1 MSDLHQKH
9 PDDLEEILDD
19 QFKDADA
26 NFARP
31 SIRVSEATEDTPTP
45 GPSSLEVNDDVSEQ
59 KQPEPTPTRIKTRES
74 CIGVPPIPDPLNLS
88 ALQNFQLQQIRTKLR
103 GFSDLHK
110 ELLELAT
117 QITRLTLDELEGHE
131 KMLEADW
138 NEVVTIQK
146 EFAVNLLPT
155 QEYLA
160 YEGYKRATTWRRD
173 CSKLIYQLKGQ
184 LKKEEANAS
193 TSTKQA
199 NQLKRISLITFDG
212 SHSKWSQFRDLFQ
225 SLVGKDDSI
234 PPVQKL
240 VRLKEALKG
249 PASQLL
255 STFTITEEN
264 YEKAWDKLVRK
275 YEDPRLAAQALFNR
289 VLSLPK
295 ITKAN
300 AENLNSNA
308 AATLETFDQLITT
321 TKLPKDQILEQMLVH
336 LLRRSLDTE
345 TLRAWE
351 LKVGD
356 SKDFPSLK
364 DFTNFVESCAR
375 GINAGERLHPKTQT
389 QRPRPASPQGTRRV
403 FTASTQSADHRE
415 ATKPSNNCAYCKG
428 SHFIANCDKFIA
440 LSPIQRNDFV
450 STTRLCF
457 NCLGPHVFSKCKTQ
471 KTCFTCKR
479 RHHTLIHGG
488 SPHTSG
494 EVQQNEPVASTSKAE
509 IAPPKKE
516 STDWNSRSTSP
527 KTTLNTATI
536 SKAEET
542 RNQKILNN
550 QRSHLSKD
558 THQCVLLATAQA
570 RIQSP
575 RGFTLSIRML
585 LDQGSELSFISEQL
599 VKSLYLSIRSSSIEL
614 IGIAETN
621 AGRTRGVASI
631 TLYALDGSEQ
641 VDLDAH
647 VLKKLTV
654 KLPSF
659 SCKSPRID
667 PLQGLQLA
675 DPDYLKPGPIDII
688 LGADTYGRIL
698 KQRVVSS
705 SNTQLVGQQTVFG
718 WILSGPV
725 ECKGCSPRISLSAVK
740 ESTNE
745 QLLELLQRFW
755 TQEELPTTQNSE
767 LSPDE
772 LQCEKI
778 FTSTHSR
785 DKTGRYTV
793 RLPLRTSAEALGNS
807 KLKASRQLQ
816 SVARRLKADDN
827 YAKLYR
833 DFIDEY
839 ETLGHMRRAPIE
851 EEPSTAYY
859 LPHHGVLRED
869 ALTTKLRVV
878 FNGSSKT
885 SSGIS
890 LNDILY
896 PGGKL
901 QADTMNVLT
910 WLRKHKLV
918 FGTDIVKMFRQI
930 NVHKDQWNL
939 QRILWHNSQ
948 QQLITYELTTVTY
961 GLNCSPWLSLRVLQ
975 QLAEDEGH
983 RYPAAV
989 ETLTKGRYVD
999 DIYGGAETA
1008 EELREI
1014 AWQLSGLCQ
1023 AGGFPLQK
1031 WSSNCPQALETLGI
1045 SSTQSIIQFQEPIT
1059 KVLGLYWHQTT
1070 DTFQYKSK
1078 EFDSAVF
1085 TKRTTLS
1092 EIAQL
1097 FDPLGL
1103 IAPVV
1108 TRGKI
1113 IIQDLW
1119 KLKLN
1124 WDEPLPE
1131 DYQRQWKDFRLN
1143 LNTLNQISVPRWLR
1157 ISSKTKRIQI
1167 HGFADASTAAMGA
1180 VVYLRTEN
1188 FNEPTSTVLVCAK
1201 TRVAPIKRMT
1211 IPRLELN
1218 AAVLLTKLVVITK
1231 EMLDLREVETHLWTD
1246 SMVTLA
1252 WIKGHPSR
1260 WKDYV
1265 QNRVIKI
1272 QDSLPDASWR
1282 HISGKENPA
1291 DCASRGIAPQELA
1304 VHPLWWTGP
1313 EWINQDPQEWPSS
1326 IEDVPAVAATEARPS
1341 PSYPVA
1347 MKINALAEL
1356 LNRYSRMEKVL
1367 QVTAT
1372 LNRAIE
1378 RFRRQPVPQTPVLTI
1393 RELTEARIFWVKITQ
1408 AQYFASVH
1416 RLLVR
1421 NAQVPRSHP
1430 LAKLTP
1436 TLDELGIIRLG
1447 GRLKNSQLDPEE
1459 IHPAI
1464 LPRQSRLT
1472 TLVLEE
1478 AHRKTLHGGTQ
1489 LTLAFTRQKY
1499 WIIGGRG
1506 TVRAHIQKCAI
1517 CIRHRGRQAQQRMA
1531 PLPAVRTSPTR
1542 AFLHTGVDYAG
1553 PLPILKWRPTN
1564 AQPSMVHI
1572 AVFVCFSTSAVH
1584 LELVSR
1590 QTTDAFIGAYKRFT
1604 GRRGIPEVMYS
1615 DNATTFVG
1623 AASVLKTLYNQPS
1636 RENLEIQAALATQ
1649 GTQWSFSPPRA
1660 PHFGG
1665 KWEAAVKST
1674 KFHLKRVLGSSTF
1687 TYEELNSILI
1697 QIEACLNSRPITP
1710 MTDDAEDLQA
1720 LTPGHFLIGEP
1731 LQIIPEPTLLNREP
1745 RKLQRWNL
1753 VTQKIQQ
1760 FWSRWARECLQRYQA
1775 IYKWNQRER
1784 NIEVGD
1790 MVLMID
1796 EDYPPAKWPLARVI
1810 EIHPGADGLTR
1821 VATIRTSK
1829 ASVPTQQNG
1838 TPILERITSTSSIF
1852 KRPIAKLCLLPTD
1865 PPPAEQPPEEEPEQ
1879 EEE

>member
-1 MSDLHQKH
+1 MTDLHQKH
-9 PDDLEEILDD
+9 PDDLEEILDG
-19 QFKDADA
+19 QFEDADA

-31 SIRVSEATEDTPTP
+31 TIRVSEATEDTPTP
-45 GPSSLEVNDDVSEQ
+45 GPSSLEVNDDITEQ
-59 KQPEPTPTRIKTRES
+59 KQPEPTPIRIKTRES
-74 CIGVPPIPDPLNLS
+74 CIGVPPIDPLNLS
-88 ALQNFQLQQIRTKLR
+88 AIQNFQLQQIRTKLR
-103 GFSDLHK
+103 GFSERHK
-110 ELLELAT
+110 ELLEMAA

-138 NEVVTIQK
+138 NEVVAIQK
-146 EFAVNLLPT
+146 EFAVNLLPI

-160 YEGYKRATTWRRD
+160 YEGYKKATTWRRD

-184 LKKEEANAS
+184 LKKEEAN

-234 PPVQKL
+234 PPVQTL

-249 PASQLL
+249 TASQLL

-308 AATLETFDQLITT
+308 AATLETFDQLIATT
-321 TKLPKDQILEQMLVH
+321 RLPKDQILEQMLVR

-345 TLRAWE
+345 ALRAWE

-364 DFTNFVESCAR
+364 EFTNFVESCAR

-403 FTASTQSADHRE
+403 FTASTQSVDHRE

-428 SHFIANCDKFIA
+428 LRFIANCDKFIA

-457 NCLGPHVFSKCKTQ
+457 NCLGPHIFSKCKTQ

-488 SPHTSG
+488 SPHTKG
-494 EVQQNEPVASTSKAE
+494 EVHQNEPVASTSKAE
-509 IAPPKKE
+509 SAPPKKE
-516 STDWNSRSTSP
+516 SSDWNSRRTSP
-527 KTTLNTATI
+527 ETTLNTATI

-542 RNQKILNN
+542 HNQKILNN
-550 QRSHLSKD
+550 QRGHQSKD
-558 THQCVLLATAQA
+558 THQRVLLATAQA

-575 RGFTLSIRML
+575 RGFTLNIRML

-599 VKSLYLSIRSSSIEL
+599 VKSLDLSIMSSSIEF

-621 AGRTRGVASI
+621 AGRTRGVAPI

-675 DPDYLKPGPIDII
+675 DPDYLKPGPIEII

-740 ESTNE
+740 ESINV
-745 QLLELLQRFW
+745 QLLELLQRLW
-755 TQEELPTTQNSE
+755 TQEELPTTHTSE

-772 LQCEKI
+772 LQ
-778 FTSTHSR
+778 
-785 DKTGRYTV
+785 
-793 RLPLRTSAEALGNS
+793 TSAEALGNS

-839 ETLGHMRRAPIE
+839 EALGHMRRAPIE
-851 EEPSTAYY
+851 GEPSTSYY
-859 LPHHGVLRED
+859 LPHHEVLRED

-896 PGGKL
+896 PGGKI

-948 QQLITYELTTVTY
+948 QLITYELTTVTY
-961 GLNCSPWLSLRVLQ
+961 RLNCSPWLSLRVLQ
-975 QLAEDEGH
+975 QLAEDKGH

-1008 EELREI
+1008 EKLREI

-1023 AGGFPLQK
+1023 AGGFRLQK

-1045 SSTQSIIQFQEPIT
+1045 SSIQSIIQLQEPIT
-1059 KVLGLYWHQTT
+1059 RVLGLYCHQTS

-1085 TKRTTLS
+1085 TKKTTLS
-1092 EIAQL
+1092 EIGQL

-1108 TRGKI
+1108 TPGKI

-1143 LNTLNQISVPRWLR
+1143 LKTLNQISVPRWLR

-1167 HGFADASTAAMGA
+1167 HGFADASTATMGA

-1188 FNEPTSTVLVCAK
+1188 LNEPISTVLVCAK

-1218 AAVLLTKLVVITK
+1218 AAVLLTK
-1231 EMLDLREVETHLWTD
+1231 
-1246 SMVTLA
+1246 
-1252 WIKGHPSR
+1252 
-1260 WKDYV
+1260 
-1265 QNRVIKI
+1265 
-1272 QDSLPDASWR
+1272 
-1282 HISGKENPA
+1282 
-1291 DCASRGIAPQELA
+1291 
-1304 VHPLWWTGP
+1304 
-1313 EWINQDPQEWPSS
+1313 
-1326 IEDVPAVAATEARPS
+1326 
-1341 PSYPVA
+1341 
-1347 MKINALAEL
+1347 
-1356 LNRYSRMEKVL
+1356 
-1367 QVTAT
+1367 
-1372 LNRAIE
+1372 
-1378 RFRRQPVPQTPVLTI
+1378 
-1393 RELTEARIFWVKITQ
+1393 
-1408 AQYFASVH
+1408 
-1416 RLLVR
+1416 
-1421 NAQVPRSHP
+1421 
-1430 LAKLTP
+1430 
-1436 TLDELGIIRLG
+1436 
-1447 GRLKNSQLDPEE
+1447 
-1459 IHPAI
+1459 
-1464 LPRQSRLT
+1464 
-1472 TLVLEE
+1472 
-1478 AHRKTLHGGTQ
+1478 
-1489 LTLAFTRQKY
+1489 
-1499 WIIGGRG
+1499 
-1506 TVRAHIQKCAI
+1506 
-1517 CIRHRGRQAQQRMA
+1517 
-1531 PLPAVRTSPTR
+1531 
-1542 AFLHTGVDYAG
+1542 
-1553 PLPILKWRPTN
+1553 
-1564 AQPSMVHI
+1564 
-1572 AVFVCFSTSAVH
+1572 
-1584 LELVSR
+1584 
-1590 QTTDAFIGAYKRFT
+1590 
-1604 GRRGIPEVMYS
+1604 
-1615 DNATTFVG
+1615 
-1623 AASVLKTLYNQPS
+1623 
-1636 RENLEIQAALATQ
+1636 
-1649 GTQWSFSPPRA
+1649 
-1660 PHFGG
+1660 
-1665 KWEAAVKST
+1665 
-1674 KFHLKRVLGSSTF
+1674 
-1687 TYEELNSILI
+1687 
-1697 QIEACLNSRPITP
+1697 
-1710 MTDDAEDLQA
+1710 
-1720 LTPGHFLIGEP
+1720 
-1731 LQIIPEPTLLNREP
+1731 
-1745 RKLQRWNL
+1745 
-1753 VTQKIQQ
+1753 
-1760 FWSRWARECLQRYQA
+1760 
-1775 IYKWNQRER
+1775 
-1784 NIEVGD
+1784 
-1790 MVLMID
+1790 
-1796 EDYPPAKWPLARVI
+1796 
-1810 EIHPGADGLTR
+1810 
-1821 VATIRTSK
+1821 
-1829 ASVPTQQNG
+1829 
-1838 TPILERITSTSSIF
+1838 
-1852 KRPIAKLCLLPTD
+1852 
-1865 PPPAEQPPEEEPEQ
+1865 
-1879 EEE
+1879 

>member
-1 MSDLHQKH
+1 M
-9 PDDLEEILDD
+9 
-19 QFKDADA
+19 
-26 NFARP
+26 
-31 SIRVSEATEDTPTP
+31 EAAHTP
-45 GPSSLEVNDDVSEQ
+45 
-59 KQPEPTPTRIKTRES
+59 RE
-74 CIGVPPIPDPLNLS
+74 
-88 ALQNFQLQQIRTKLR
+88 R
-103 GFSDLHK
+103 
-110 ELLELAT
+110 
-117 QITRLTLDELEGHE
+117 
-131 KMLEADW
+131 
-138 NEVVTIQK
+138 
-146 EFAVNLLPT
+146 
-155 QEYLA
+155 
-160 YEGYKRATTWRRD
+160 
-173 CSKLIYQLKGQ
+173 
-184 LKKEEANAS
+184 
-193 TSTKQA
+193 
-199 NQLKRISLITFDG
+199 
-212 SHSKWSQFRDLFQ
+212 
-225 SLVGKDDSI
+225 
-234 PPVQKL
+234 
-240 VRLKEALKG
+240 
-249 PASQLL
+249 
-255 STFTITEEN
+255 
-264 YEKAWDKLVRK
+264 
-275 YEDPRLAAQALFNR
+275 FNR
-289 VLSLPK
+289 
-295 ITKAN
+295 T
-300 AENLNSNA
+300 
-308 AATLETFDQLITT
+308 
-321 TKLPKDQILEQMLVH
+321 
-336 LLRRSLDTE
+336 
-345 TLRAWE
+345 
-351 LKVGD
+351 
-356 SKDFPSLK
+356 
-364 DFTNFVESCAR
+364 
-375 GINAGERLHPKTQT
+375 
-389 QRPRPASPQGTRRV
+389 
-403 FTASTQSADHRE
+403 
-415 ATKPSNNCAYCKG
+415 
-428 SHFIANCDKFIA
+428 
-440 LSPIQRNDFV
+440 
-450 STTRLCF
+450 
-457 NCLGPHVFSKCKTQ
+457 
-471 KTCFTCKR
+471 
-479 RHHTLIHGG
+479 
-488 SPHTSG
+488 
-494 EVQQNEPVASTSKAE
+494 
-509 IAPPKKE
+509 
-516 STDWNSRSTSP
+516 NSRRTSP

-550 QRSHLSKD
+550 QRSHQSKD

-575 RGFTLSIRML
+575 RGFTLNIRML

-599 VKSLYLSIRSSSIEL
+599 VESLYLSIRSSSIAL

-631 TLYALDGSEQ
+631 TLYALDGSEH
-641 VDLDAH
+641 VDLEAH

-675 DPDYLKPGPIDII
+675 DADYLKPGPIAVI

-698 KQRVVSS
+698 KKRVVGSS
-705 SNTQLVGQQTVFG
+705 HTQLVGQQTVFG
-718 WILSGPV
+718 WILSGPI
-725 ECKGCSPRISLSAVK
+725 ECQGCSPTISLSAVK

-772 LQCEKI
+772 LQCETI
-778 FTSTHSR
+778 FKSTHSR

-839 ETLGHMRRAPIE
+839 EALGHMRRAPIE

-890 LNDILY
+890 LNDILH

-901 QADTMNVLT
+901 QADTMNVVT

-975 QLAEDEGH
+975 QLVEDEDH

-1014 AWQLSGLCQ
+1014 AWQLNGLYQ

-1045 SSTQSIIQFQEPIT
+1045 SSTQSIIQFQEPIP
-1059 KVLGLYWHQTT
+1059 KVLGLYWHQTS

-1119 KLKLN
+1119 KLQLN
-1124 WDEPLPE
+1124 RDEPLPE

-1143 LNTLNQISVPRWLR
+1143 LNTLNQISVPRWMR
-1157 ISSKTKRIQI
+1157 ISSKTRRIQI

-1231 EMLDLREVETHLWTD
+1231 EMLDLKEEETHLWTD
-1246 SMVTLA
+1246 SMNT
-1252 WIKGHPSR
+1252 
-1260 WKDYV
+1260 
-1265 QNRVIKI
+1265 
-1272 QDSLPDASWR
+1272 LPDASWR

-1326 IEDVPAVAATEARPS
+1326 IDEVPAVAATEARPS
-1341 PSYPVA
+1341 LSYPVA

-1378 RFRRQPVPQTPVLTI
+1378 RFRRQPVPQTPVLAI
-1393 RELTEARIFWVKITQ
+1393 RELTEARTFWVAREKRSSTTDPSSGKVN
-1408 AQYFASVH
+1408 ANSGSRRDSPSNPASTVST
-1416 RLLVR
+1416 
-1421 NAQVPRSHP
+1421 N
-1430 LAKLTP
+1430 
-1436 TLDELGIIRLG
+1436 D
-1447 GRLKNSQLDPEE
+1447 
-1459 IHPAI
+1459 
-1464 LPRQSRLT
+1464 
-1472 TLVLEE
+1472 
-1478 AHRKTLHGGTQ
+1478 
-1489 LTLAFTRQKY
+1489 KY

-1517 CIRHRGRQAQQRMA
+1517 CIRHRGRQAQQQMA

-1584 LELVSR
+1584 LELVSM

-1604 GRRGIPEVMYS
+1604 GRRRIPEVMYS
-1615 DNATTFVG
+1615 DNATAF
-1623 AASVLKTLYNQPS
+1623 
-1636 RENLEIQAALATQ
+1636 
-1649 GTQWSFSPPRA
+1649 GTEWSFSPPRA

-1710 MTDDAEDLQA
+1710 MMDDAEDLQA
-1720 LTPGHFLIGEP
+1720 LTPGHFLIES
-1731 LQIIPEPTLLNREP
+1731 PENYKDGIWLLKKSSSSGPDGLESVSNDIKP
-1745 RKLQRWNL
+1745 SISG
-1753 VTQKIQQ
+1753 T
-1760 FWSRWARECLQRYQA
+1760 
-1775 IYKWNQRER
+1775 RER
-1784 NIEVGD
+1784 G
-1790 MVLMID
+1790 
-1796 EDYPPAKWPLARVI
+1796 
-1810 EIHPGADGLTR
+1810 
-1821 VATIRTSK
+1821 TSR
-1829 ASVPTQQNG
+1829 
-1838 TPILERITSTSSIF
+1838 LETWS
-1852 KRPIAKLCLLPTD
+1852 
-1865 PPPAEQPPEEEPEQ
+1865 
-1879 EEE
+1879 